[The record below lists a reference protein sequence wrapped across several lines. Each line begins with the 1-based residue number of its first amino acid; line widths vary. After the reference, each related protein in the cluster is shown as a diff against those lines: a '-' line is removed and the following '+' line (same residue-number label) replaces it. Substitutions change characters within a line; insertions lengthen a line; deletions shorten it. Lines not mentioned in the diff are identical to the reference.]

1 MRKLSIA
8 LVAAIALSTA
18 QGCGGPYY
26 VTGSVRDFYTQ
37 KYGESPWLWG
47 NVIVNGLYMF
57 AYGVCNFVDVVALNT
72 YYFWLKDAQPFG
84 DGKGTVYEHKKAS
97 SGKPFPK

>member
-8 LVAAIALSTA
+8 LVAAVTLSMA

-26 VTGSVRDFYTQ
+26 VSGVVRDFYTQ
-37 KYGESPWLWG
+37 KYGESPWIWG
-47 NVIVNGLYMF
+47 NIIVNGLYGF
-57 AYGVCNFVDVVALNT
+57 ANGIAWAVDGIVLNT